1 MAVIDP
7 SVMDAILSKS
17 NWSMAAELKAKAFG
31 TFEIFV
37 PPVVQPDPALVVPVD
52 VQALYVPVSHS
63 ERYVKLPLELGGPAG
78 VDEQVAPFS
87 TPVARPSGVHLHW
100 AMPDGLLRGEMT
112 DDPDAPIP
120 MRPLPDRWLVVR
132 MTGPVDARSLD
143 LAAWVIEAERGKVWS
158 LEDYPDGPSE
168 GDGDEVKPNE
178 LDGIIGGSPNWTAV
192 YDATRNRFAFHD
204 PLTGVDARRVTT
216 RLASYVVIG
225 WWSVRAND
233 PLASSYWPF
242 AVSRRLAEFG
252 WTASTAPLGPK
263 PPFVATRNAKVAA
276 QFRTERFSTEAGVRR
291 VDVQG
296 ALKLSTA
303 QTALLKGFDE
313 VRFDGI
319 SMPRLVTRYDT
330 LMHGCVYGVPLT
342 GGVGKDLAPKAAD
355 IELSLAPTLERLM
368 AAQASKGLNVTAR
381 DKREYFESLL
391 TAVAN
396 SSILDLGER
405 DGVVK
410 LDEAE
415 HSDGFEAFQGPES
428 YEDVIVERSQSAL
441 SAGRPLRN
449 KAVAAASGAAPS
461 AEVIWKGDRTG
472 SSKAS
477 MHELREAAGILS
489 RRAVAEPVTDDA
501 PVTRRV
507 ARPGPRYH
515 RAVPPVV
522 GLRNFGRTNRFS
534 DGRFNDDGL
543 LICRWTKEMATKV
556 GVLFLASDY
565 VPDLANAALPAVT
578 NLVLHNSFLLDPYMD
593 KWVSTATQ
601 KVLPEKDVVPML
613 TRLRAEMA
621 LRYSADGVYD
631 GVAPI
636 ARGGKGRS
644 TLAAMALNEE
654 LLRFSLFEGR
664 EPSPVGITSW
674 AQPWCPVWLEWE
686 AVLEPGRGLAGW
698 QLGRIEFAGASDT
711 GGATL
716 TVRGRAPITSGLAKK
731 YQALIMTYL
740 AAEAQRDDAGA
751 GEIAKG
757 HQDAL
762 ADLAGF
768 LVSADLGSVTLDT
781 VGDVWLAVENG
792 PDGRDMPVPATVAA
806 ELQALGLPRLIAS
819 GKLQLSRARIIDSF
833 GRFRDAP
840 TDAITLPAALETS
853 LRSGARALSLPPR
866 LSLPA
871 RIMWRFVD
879 AADPG
884 PDPAEG
890 RLDQADPTRTISP
903 ISGFVLPDFMDESI
917 EFFDRDGLPLG
928 EVIHDPVTGGLIWE
942 GGVGREGPAATLPED
957 GLAASARLCG
967 RIAQGMIDADIAQ
980 RSDPETADKESPLS
994 AFLRAVDTTMWSVD
1008 GSLAFA
1014 GATIAG
1020 LVGRPVAVV
1029 STLLW
1034 LDIPQ
1039 ELSKSG
1045 AFGANVDEIRDML
1058 IREAVFEAVK
1068 TQAFDLR
1075 LGELAKGH
1083 DGLYGY
1089 FVGEDFQHFNLVEKA
1104 VGEAA
1109 RFNAS
1114 GKGFRALL
1122 GTISGQIGTD
1132 LLPAPSPLDCPYIRG
1147 SGAMPLH
1154 SGQKVRLTL
1163 LMHPSARVHVTSG
1176 ILPRK
1181 SLELVRDWVA
1191 PGLGRIAPSAR
1202 IGPVIIDPD
1211 KVRLPKIAAFGA
1223 NQTWTRRDSPITW
1236 RDDPILSAT
1245 QAALLPEGRV
1255 SLQEGYIRI
1264 APAGPE
1270 NGEA

>member
-7 SVMDAILSKS
+7 RVMDAILSKS

-37 PPVVQPDPALVVPVD
+37 PPVVQPDPALIVPVD
-52 VQALYVPVSHS
+52 VQALYVPVSHG
-63 ERYVKLPLELGGPAG
+63 ERYVKLALELGGPAG

-87 TPVARPSGVHLHW
+87 TPVARPAGVHLHW

-132 MTGPVDARSLD
+132 MTGPVDARRLD
-143 LAAWVIEAERGKVWS
+143 LAAWVIEAERGKVWA
-158 LEDYPDGPSE
+158 LQDYPDGPSE
-168 GDGDEVKPNE
+168 GDGDEVTPNQ

-216 RLASYVVIG
+216 RLASYVVVG

-263 PPFVATRNAKVAA
+263 PPFVATRAERAA
-276 QFRTERFSTEAGVRR
+276 SFFRTDAAVRQI
-291 VDVQG
+291 DVQS

-313 VRFDGI
+313 VRFDRIG
-319 SMPRLVTRYDT
+319 MPRLVTHYDT

-368 AAQASKGLNVTAR
+368 AAQAAKGLNVTAQA
-381 DKREYFESLL
+381 KREYFESLL

-396 SSILDLGER
+396 SSILDLAER
-405 DGVVK
+405 DSVVK

-428 YEDVIVERSQSAL
+428 YEDVIVERAQSAL
-441 SAGRPLRN
+441 KAGRPLRN
-449 KAVAAASGAAPS
+449 KAVAATSGAAPY
-461 AEVIWKGDRTG
+461 AKAIWEGDRTG
-472 SSKAS
+472 SSRAS

-489 RRAVAEPVTDDA
+489 RRTLAKPVTDDA

-534 DGRFNDDGL
+534 DGRFNDEGL
-543 LICRWTKEMATKV
+543 LVCRWTRELATQV
-556 GVLFLASDY
+556 ERRYLASDY
-565 VPDLANAALPAVT
+565 VPELANPALPAVT
-578 NLVLHNSFLLDPYMD
+578 GTVLRNSFLFDPYMAP
-593 KWVSTATQ
+593 WVFKALRS
-601 KVLPEKDVVPML
+601 VLQEGDVEPMQ
-613 TRLRAEMA
+613 TRLRGEMA

-631 GVAPI
+631 GVAPV
-636 ARGGKGRS
+636 ARAGKGRS
-644 TLAAMALNEE
+644 TLSALALNEE

-686 AVLEPGRGLAGW
+686 AVLEPGLNLQGW
-698 QLGRIEFAGASDT
+698 QLGRIEFAGVSDT
-711 GGATL
+711 GTGTL
-716 TVRGRAPITSGLAKK
+716 TLRGRAPITSGLAKK
-731 YQALIMTYL
+731 YQALISTYL
-740 AAEAQRDDAGA
+740 AAEAQRDAAGA
-751 GEIAKG
+751 GEIAKD

-768 LVSADLGSVTLDT
+768 LVSADLGSVTLDR

-806 ELQALGLPRLIAS
+806 ALQALGLPRLIAS

-840 TDAITLPAALETS
+840 TDAITLPAALETT
-853 LRSGARALSLPPR
+853 LRSGARGLSLPPR

-879 AADPG
+879 PADPG

-903 ISGFVLPDFMDESI
+903 ISGFVLPDFMDGSI

-942 GGVGREGPAATLPED
+942 GGVGRDGPAATLPED
-957 GLAASARLCG
+957 GLDASARLCG
-967 RIAQGMIDADIAQ
+967 RIAQGMIDADVAQ
-980 RSDPETADKESPLS
+980 RSDPETAGNESPLS

-1039 ELSKSG
+1039 ELSKTG
-1045 AFGANVDEIRDML
+1045 AFGANADEIRDML

-1068 TQAFDLR
+1068 SQAFDMR
-1075 LGELAKGH
+1075 LGELSKGH

-1089 FVGEDFQHFNLVEKA
+1089 FVGEDFQHFNLIEKA

-1109 RFNAS
+1109 RFNAR

-1122 GTISGQIGTD
+1122 GTIAGQIGTD
-1132 LLPAPSPLDCPYIRG
+1132 LLPAPSPLDCPYIRA
-1147 SGAMPLH
+1147 SGAIPLH

-1223 NQTWTRRDSPITW
+1223 HQTWTRRDSPITW

-1264 APAGPE
+1264 APADPE